1 MYIFNYFQVY
11 QVVDCFLDNINSMDW
26 EARAA
31 TVAKGQIL
39 LYKSGQTFY
48 KTTDPAGTYTRL
60 PSSNN
65 VFTKS
70 RAFTAGTG

>member
-1 MYIFNYFQVY
+1 MYIFNYYQVY
-11 QVVDCFLDNINSMDW
+11 QVVDCFIHNINTMDW
-26 EARAA
+26 DARAA

-39 LYKSGQTFY
+39 LYYSGQTFY
-48 KTTDPAGTYTRL
+48 KTTDPAGTYMKL

-65 VFTKS
+65 KYSSS